1 VENRTIEQL
10 DLSWYITIDAPQR
23 EAIELLA
30 VLEQCDVV
38 AFIALAGCT
47 IQDVEF
53 LLDGQVIVQDG
64 NMLSLPPALLALA
77 RTALRERPE
86 HHRTLL
92 ERSARYYAT
101 VLHQSETA
109 RPEVEHAY
117 MRHMTTLCE
126 MVLQHQPESLALMVK
141 DVPFQHVH
149 SSKHN
154 HLLRYYQALGA
165 GLCEQFGEAR
175 AALDRLLAEPL
186 LDDTT
191 RGRALNSG
199 ATFARHQGDYERALQ
214 DYRASYELWHRLGNP
229 VREGLAQMNE
239 GLLHY
244 YLQAYDVAER
254 ELQHSLSLFR
264 AEGATHHQGMAHT
277 NLGLLARDRA
287 RWDEALE
294 HFAAAT
300 TIFEREE
307 SADYLGRVANNL
319 GEVELLRGDIHAA
332 AAHFERALHSMTS
345 RVYHVDVHV
354 NLGLVAQAQGEDAA
368 ALGHYQS
375 ALELA
380 DDLKRHEIA
389 ALIHYRIGHAHER
402 MEQFDAA
409 STHFATAIAMIE
421 ASRAPLRDE
430 GLMVSLMGRS
440 QQVYEAAVQLALRR
454 GAVDEAFD
462 YAERARARVFADLLL
477 RRNSH
482 ALDGKATPATAAAT
496 RAALPPKMLVCT
508 YFAMGLQG
516 PEEALL
522 QAIPR
527 EAKLLRA
534 CFAVAPQ
541 LILFT
546 ITQTDLQAHNC
557 SLDPHM
563 LQASSPFLA
572 DGRRFLPLA
581 VRRRLYRALIMPTA
595 TAIKGADAVV
605 FVPHGPLHQLPF
617 AALLDENDTPL
628 LEHVPCLMYAPSVT
642 VFLSSPPR
650 SAPPAQPCLAIGFDA
665 ADEQQLRH
673 TEAEATTIAE
683 LSGGE
688 AWVGGAGVCKR
699 LLASADRYRWL
710 HLACHGEFDQAEPLQ
725 SALVLGPDERLSAS
739 DVIEGMRLHADLVT
753 LSACRSGVS
762 RVLRGDEA
770 MGLVRAFL
778 MVGARA
784 VLVTLWP
791 VEDTSA
797 RLFMERLYGLLLQDV
812 QGDVQRAL
820 HLAQTYLR
828 DLTYAEARAELE
840 RWGESV
846 EESAWDDDAQP
857 YAGVEYWAPYVLVT
871 RAH

>member
-1 VENRTIEQL
+1 VEDRITEQF
-10 DLSWYITIDAPQR
+10 DHDWYSTADSRQR
-23 EAIELLA
+23 EAIALLA
-30 VLEQCDVV
+30 VLEQCNAIAFMAITRYSVQDVV
-38 AFIALAGCT
+38 L
-47 IQDVEF
+47 
-53 LLDGQVIVQDG
+53 LLDRQVIVQDG
-64 NMLSLPPALLALA
+64 SMLSLPSTLLAIA
-77 RTALRERPE
+77 RTVLDERPE
-86 HHRTLL
+86 QHRAML
-92 ERSARYYAT
+92 ERVASYYASA
-101 VLHQSETA
+101 LRASEMA
-109 RPEVEHAY
+109 QPEVEHAY

-126 MVLQHQPESLALMVK
+126 LVLQHQPESLALMVK
-141 DVPFQHVH
+141 DVPFQHIDTI
-149 SSKHN
+149 KHT

-214 DYRASYELWHRLGNP
+214 DYRASYELWRRLGNP

-254 ELQHSLSLFR
+254 ELQSSLNLFR
-264 AEGATHHQGMAHT
+264 AAGATHQQGMAHT

-307 SADYLGRVANNL
+307 LADYLGRVANNL

-332 AAHFERALHSMTS
+332 AAHFERALRSMTS

-354 NLGLVAQAQGEDAA
+354 NLGLVAQANGEDSA
-368 ALGHYQS
+368 ALGHYES

-380 DDLKRHEIA
+380 NDLGRHEIA

-402 MEQFDAA
+402 MEEFDMA
-409 STHFATAIAMIE
+409 SKHFATAIAMIE
-421 ASRAPLRDE
+421 ASRTPLRDE

-454 GAVDEAFD
+454 GAAEEAFA

-477 RRNSH
+477 RRGSH
-482 ALDGKATPATAAAT
+482 ALDGQATPATAAAT
-496 RAALPPKMLVCT
+496 RAAVPPKMLVCV
-508 YFAMGLQG
+508 YFAMGLHG
-516 PEEALL
+516 PEAALL

-534 CFAVAPQ
+534 CFAVVPQ

-546 ITQTDLQAHNC
+546 ITQAGLEVHNC
-557 SLDPHM
+557 ALDPHV

-572 DGRRFLPLA
+572 DGRRFLPPA
-581 VRRRLYRALIMPTA
+581 VRRRLYRALIGPTA
-595 TAIKGADAVV
+595 TAIRTADTVV

-617 AALLDENDTPL
+617 AALLDEHDTPL

-650 SAPPAQPCLAIGFDA
+650 SALPTQPCLAIGFDA
-665 ADEQQLRH
+665 VDGQQLRH

-688 AWVGGAGVCKR
+688 AWVGEAGVCER
-699 LLASADRYRWL
+699 LLAVADTYRWL
-710 HLACHGEFDQAEPLQ
+710 HLACHGTFDQGEPLQ
-725 SALVLGPDERLSAS
+725 SALVLGPDERLSAR
-739 DVIEGMRLHADLVT
+739 DVIEGMRLRADLVT
-753 LSACRSGVS
+753 LSACRSGIS
-762 RVLRGDEA
+762 QVLRGDEA

-797 RLFMERLYGLLLQDV
+797 RLFMERLYGLLLQDA

-828 DLTYAEARAELE
+828 DLSYAEVRAELT
-840 RWGESV
+840 RWGEPV
-846 EESAWDDDAQP
+846 EDSAWDDDAQP

-871 RAH
+871 RAR